1 MGIAISLQ
9 NYLED
14 SGIEFDSIRHRPTS
28 SSSESATASFVPG
41 NKLAKGVVVRTQD
54 AYLLTVL
61 PSSRKADLNKVGNLL
76 HQPVALALEEEI
88 IPLFPDCEQGA
99 IPPIGDAYGMLTIV
113 DEGLDEEDEVYFEAG
128 DHRTLIH
135 LSAGAFRKLTQ
146 KSAHVKICA
155 EHPTDDDGMS
165 FGYFGA

>member
-9 NYLED
+9 NYLLD
-14 SGIEFDSIRHRPTS
+14 NGIEFDSIEHRPTS
-28 SSSESATASFVPG
+28 SSSETAIASFVPG
-41 NKLAKGVVVRTQD
+41 NKLAKGVVVKNRE
-54 AYLLTVL
+54 AYLVTVL
-61 PSSRKADLNKVGNLL
+61 PSTRKADLNKIGDFL

-113 DEGLDEEDEVYFEAG
+113 DEDLDDEDDVYFEAG
-128 DHRTLIH
+128 DHCTLVH
-135 LSAGAFRKLTQ
+135 LSAGEFRKLTQ
-146 KSAHVKICA
+146 KSAHVRICTEQPA
-155 EHPTDDDGMS
+155 GKDDMS